1 MKTLMFYNNVQPLNK
16 ELHKN
21 LKVRQTDTPNLGFA
35 KDTNG
40 VVIALTALAL
50 CSKHYVTAFAATN
63 EQADAYALMCV
74 LGMRDNENLYLTE
87 DNQWDANYIP
97 AFVRRYPFV
106 IAQNQDQYTVCIDDT
121 FEQFNEE
128 EGQPLFNEAGE
139 PTELLQQ
146 NLNFLQSFQNDNQ
159 ATQGFIDTLKELNLL
174 EPGNPRME
182 LNSGEKIQLNG
193 LYVISETKLNALK
206 PAQIKKL
213 MEQGY
218 LGLIYAHLLSLNNL
232 NDLMNRMAK
241 TIQAEKTT
249 TANTTTDTQ
258 DEVA

>member
-1 MKTLMFYNNVQPLNK
+1 
-16 ELHKN
+16 
-21 LKVRQTDTPNLGFA
+21 
-35 KDTNG
+35 
-40 VVIALTALAL
+40 
-50 CSKHYVTAFAATN
+50 
-63 EQADAYALMCV
+63 V

-249 TANTTTDTQ
+249 KAKTKTDTQ